1 MKISLENVGRS
12 QAARQFLTAGLL
24 LIAAGSGAAIAAPPA
39 ADSKKA
45 SGAAGAANSSGS
57 GWRALF
63 DGKSLEGW
71 KSTNFGGEGDVVV
84 KDGMIIL
91 EFGTSLTGIS
101 YKDASDLPKTNYEV
115 ELQAM
120 RLDGSD
126 FFCGLTFPVAD
137 SFCSFIVGGWAGGVV
152 GLSSIDG
159 RDASENDTTRY
170 KVFDSNR
177 WYTIRV
183 RVTPANISAWI
194 DDQQMVDQD
203 IENRRVSTRAEVD
216 LSQPLGVASYETR
229 AALRNIR
236 IRRLDAA
243 K

>member
-1 MKISLENVGRS
+1 MKISLDRIQRPPALCLSLACALLVTLPAASTPAAAQQSASQGRS
-12 QAARQFLTAGLL
+12 EAGQ
-24 LIAAGSGAAIAAPPA
+24 GAS
-39 ADSKKA
+39 DKQTQ
-45 SGAAGAANSSGS
+45 
-57 GWRALF
+57 WRPLF
-63 DGKSLEGW
+63 DGKTLEGW
-71 KSTNFGGEGDVVV
+71 KSTNFGGEGDVHVE
-84 KDGMIIL
+84 DGVIIL
-91 EFGTSLTGIS
+91 EFGTSLTGIT
-101 YKDASDLPKTNYEV
+101 YKNAKDLPKTNYEL

-126 FFCGLTFPVAD
+126 FFCGLTFPVGD

-170 KVFDSNR
+170 KVFESNR
-177 WYTIRV
+177 WYRIRV
-183 RVTPANISAWI
+183 RVTPENISAWI

-203 IENRRVSTRAEVD
+203 IEGRRVSTRAEVD
-216 LSQPLGVASYETR
+216 LSQPLGVSAYETR

-236 IRRLDAA
+236 IRRLEA

>member
-1 MKISLENVGRS
+1 MKISL
-12 QAARQFLTAGLL
+12 
-24 LIAAGSGAAIAAPPA
+24 
-39 ADSKKA
+39 DSVQRHPA
-45 SGAAGAANSSGS
+45 SGLSLACALLVPLLAVPALAGPQQSTSQGKSEAGQGTSGTQTQ
-57 GWRALF
+57 WRRLF
-63 DGKSLEGW
+63 DGKTLDGW
-71 KSTNFGGEGDVVV
+71 KSTNFGGEGDVHVD
-84 KDGMIIL
+84 DGVIIL
-91 EFGTSLTGIS
+91 EFGTSLTGIA
-101 YKDASDLPKTNYEV
+101 YKDAKDLPKTNYEL

-126 FFCGLTFPVAD
+126 FFCGLTFPVRD

-170 KVFDSNR
+170 KVFESNR

-183 RVTPANISAWI
+183 RVTPENISAWI

-203 IENRRVSTRAEVD
+203 IEGRRVSTRAEVD
-216 LSQPLGVASYETR
+216 LSQPLGISAYETR

-236 IRRLDAA
+236 IRPLEA